1 MAGDLVA
8 ETARWTVPVR
18 DSRRHIYTTAKS
30 VAHPDGG
37 AAQSNSPHPQPAN
50 YPIFCA
56 LSTGHRQIC
65 KPAFQTATNVLADLL
80 PNTERRI
87 KSNSCLSYIYR
98 RSLVWKPYLILVSTT
113 APAVVYFFQ
122 AGVLFSKENFGLFW
136 SILAVWRKFTHFL
149 AYFLQALIVW
159 WCTKIE
165 KYEVWW
171 KRVFGLRPHNL
182 NNSTALARECKTFL
196 E

>member
-8 ETARWTVPVR
+8 GTARWTLLVR

-56 LSTGHRQIC
+56 LSAGHRQIC

-87 KSNSCLSYIYR
+87 KSNSCLSCVNR

-113 APAVVYFFQ
+113 HRRWCTFFKP
-122 AGVLFSKENFGLFW
+122 V
-136 SILAVWRKFTHFL
+136 HFL
-149 AYFLQALIVW
+149 A
-159 WCTKIE
+159 
-165 KYEVWW
+165 
-171 KRVFGLRPHNL
+171 
-182 NNSTALARECKTFL
+182 
-196 E
+196 

>member
-113 APAVVYFFQ
+113 APAVVYFFKL
-122 AGVLFSKENFGLFW
+122 VYF
-136 SILAVWRKFTHFL
+136 LAKRIL
-149 AYFLQALIVW
+149 AYFGYFWLYCFELTHFVR
-159 WCTKIE
+159 C
-165 KYEVWW
+165 
-171 KRVFGLRPHNL
+171 F
-182 NNSTALARECKTFL
+182 
-196 E
+196 

>member
-8 ETARWTVPVR
+8 GTARWTLLVR

-56 LSTGHRQIC
+56 LSAGHRQIC

-87 KSNSCLSYIYR
+87 KTAACLISIDTTLNLCQSDDKCSIYILFIISNNTIVCTVVRYIYHC
-98 RSLVWKPYLILVSTT
+98 LLT
-113 APAVVYFFQ
+113 
-122 AGVLFSKENFGLFW
+122 
-136 SILAVWRKFTHFL
+136 
-149 AYFLQALIVW
+149 
-159 WCTKIE
+159 
-165 KYEVWW
+165 
-171 KRVFGLRPHNL
+171 
-182 NNSTALARECKTFL
+182 
-196 E
+196 

>member
-1 MAGDLVA
+1 MAG
-8 ETARWTVPVR
+8 TARWTLLVR

-87 KSNSCLSYIYR
+87 KTAACLISIDALLCGNHI
-98 RSLVWKPYLILVSTT
+98 SQHHS
-113 APAVVYFFQ
+113 PAVVYFFQ
-122 AGVLFSKENFGLFW
+122 AGVLFSIENAKFW
-136 SILAVWRKFTHFL
+136 LILVNVGYL
-149 AYFLQALIVW
+149 
-159 WCTKIE
+159 
-165 KYEVWW
+165 
-171 KRVFGLRPHNL
+171 G
-182 NNSTALARECKTFL
+182 
-196 E
+196 